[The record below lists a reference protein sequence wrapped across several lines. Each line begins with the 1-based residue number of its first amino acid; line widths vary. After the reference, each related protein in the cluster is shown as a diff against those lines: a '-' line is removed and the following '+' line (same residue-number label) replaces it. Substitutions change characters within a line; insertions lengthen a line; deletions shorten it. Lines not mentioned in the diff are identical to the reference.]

1 MGQRKSS
8 PTLHNRIFGIQFT
21 TMKNIEQMTDEELE
35 KEYWATASAAKI
47 LSQQELRHSAI
58 LIEKNRRVIKKYEDN
73 LPK

>member
-1 MGQRKSS
+1 
-8 PTLHNRIFGIQFT
+8 
-21 TMKNIEQMTDEELE
+21 MKNIEQMTDEELE